1 VSGAGWCRSLPFD
14 KFIMCVLRALN
25 VAPTQVHP
33 NTWAFLQAFRL
44 LCDVMRLRPTPSSFL
59 YYYGSH
65 SGRLAS
71 WLSLAYRSGH
81 VLFDP
86 FAVSYKRFKE
96 RFVKVM
102 IRPEAMTFLF
112 DRAVDLGSLCI
123 GSPNLQILR

>member
-1 VSGAGWCRSLPFD
+1 
-14 KFIMCVLRALN
+14 
-25 VAPTQVHP
+25 
-33 NTWAFLQAFRL
+33 
-44 LCDVMRLRPTPSSFL
+44 
-59 YYYGSH
+59 
-65 SGRLAS
+65 
-71 WLSLAYRSGH
+71 
-81 VLFDP
+81 LFDP